1 MVHMNSP
8 TIIKIMPLI
17 NFDYWRWIKIFKS
30 VRHHEGLIYITLGNF
45 VGATLTGIFWLL
57 LAMFQEVHE
66 YGQINYVIAIAS
78 LSSSVSLLGLN
89 TAVTTLIPQGHK
101 QIDIQANQVILI
113 SATICAIIASLF
125 NWILGLFVLGMAF
138 WMMSSYELLSRKL
151 YSKYAINI
159 IGSRGS
165 QLVLSIILYNF
176 FGLNGIIIGF
186 IIAFFAFSFTY
197 FRTIPQFSKLIIAP
211 IYGYTILG
219 YYQLGFQFLMFFSMI
234 SVSFYQYL
242 IPEESSGRKRN
253 RLRIYGIA
261 LSIIITILVFVFA
274 PVILEVFFPNYINSL
289 NSIRILSFGIIPMM
303 ITGTLNSKF
312 LAMKRTRYVLFSSI
326 TYQVTQIILIIIL
339 GKFLGING
347 ISLSVVIAMIFQIT
361 FLGIAH
367 LHLNKNNKQSRPT
380 STWIEPIPFELSI
393 LVPIRV
399 LHYLTVFFDVS
410 EIPDYGMN

>member
-1 MVHMNSP
+1 
-8 TIIKIMPLI
+8 
-17 NFDYWRWIKIFKS
+17 
-30 VRHHEGLIYITLGNF
+30 
-45 VGATLTGIFWLL
+45 
-57 LAMFQEVHE
+57 MFQEVHE

-138 WMMSSYELLSRKL
+138 WMMSSYELLSKKL

-165 QLVLSIILYNF
+165 QLVLSMILYNF

-197 FRTIPQFSKLIIAP
+197 FRTIPQFSKRFDNIKKEFKTSLHLYSYNLSNALLLYLDKLIIAP

-367 LHLNKNNKQSRPT
+367 LHLNKNSKQSRPT
-380 STWIEPIPFELSI
+380 ST
-393 LVPIRV
+393 
-399 LHYLTVFFDVS
+399 
-410 EIPDYGMN
+410 